1 MRPPNRVGLEGGHS
15 DAVVHEGRTP
25 DQAYEIFQEQKAGEL
40 AGSKES
46 RR

>member
-1 MRPPNRVGLEGGHS
+1 MIQALR
-15 DAVVHEGRTP
+15 AVVHEGRTP
-25 DQAYEIFQEQKAGEL
+25 DQAYGIFQEHKEGEL